1 LFVFTGSKKTK
12 NKKQKKKVVIR
23 IALIGFGFFGGNF
36 QLSLSSATITI
47 ASPDLHGPSCLLP
60 ETHPLMVYY
69 KYIKTIFYFLYDY
82 IKII

>member
-1 LFVFTGSKKTK
+1 MCLYLQEVKKKT
-12 NKKQKKKVVIR
+12 KKKVVIR

-69 KYIKTIFYFLYDY
+69 KYIKIIFYFLFL
-82 IKII
+82 I